1 MKIVHLSDTH
11 LGVRQLHYTN
21 DRGRNVREQDVYD
34 AFVAAVDKIIELRPG
49 AVVHAGDL
57 FDGYHPSATA
67 LGVALDQFA
76 RLHEAQIPTIVI
88 SGNHSTPRVAA
99 TDHVFALLNRFGCVH
114 AIDEQPEVIRV
125 GELAVTAIPHCND
138 SAQLHSWMTDARP
151 QHDAG
156 FNVLVAHLGFSGLGH
171 VGASEAGSV
180 EISGEALEA
189 VGDFTYIALGHLHQF
204 DRVRTN
210 AVYSGSLEQITWA
223 DKSKKLI
230 VEVDLTADPLDDD
243 GPYLAKHFLPCRKH
257 LRLPEIVASQ
267 ADNLTEAIIAAA
279 ERNDLDGAIVKLPI
293 RDVPVEVFS
302 AIDRRQ
308 INIAFASCLH
318 FELDP
323 EFVDARSTTA
333 NPAAPQDLRAFLS
346 GRTPRG
352 VESAEFI
359 ARAETYM
366 TKAAEEIGS

>member
-1 MKIVHLSDTH
+1 MRIVHLSDTH
-11 LGVRQLHYTN
+11 LGVRQLHYAN

-34 AFVAAVDKIIELRPG
+34 VFIAAVDKIIELRPD
-49 AVVHAGDL
+49 AVIHAGDL
-57 FDGYHPSATA
+57 FDGYHPSAAA

-76 RLHEAQIPTIVI
+76 RLYEAQIPTIVI
-88 SGNHSTPRVAA
+88 AGNHSTPRVAA

-114 AIDEQPEVIRV
+114 AIDKEPEVIRI

-138 SAQLHSWMTDARP
+138 AAQLRTWMTDARP
-151 QHDAG
+151 QNDAG

-223 DKSKKLI
+223 DTSKKLI
-230 VEVDLTADPLDDD
+230 VEVDLAADPLDDD
-243 GPYLAKHFLPCRKH
+243 GSYLVKHFLSCRKH
-257 LRLPEIVASQ
+257 LRLPEIDASQ
-267 ADNLTEAIIAAA
+267 ADNLTEAIVAAA
-279 ERNDLDGAIVKLPI
+279 DRADLDRAIVKLPI
-293 RDVPVEVFS
+293 RNVPVEVFS

-308 INIAFASCLH
+308 INAAFASCLH

-323 EFVDARSTTA
+323 AFSDAPSAAA
-333 NPAAPQDLRAFLS
+333 NPAAPQDLRDFLS
-346 GRTPRG
+346 GRIPRG
-352 VESAEFI
+352 VEPSDFI
-359 ARAETYM
+359 ARAEAYM
-366 TKAAEEIGS
+366 TKAAEEIGA

>member
-21 DRGRNVREQDVYD
+21 DRGRNVREQDVYG
-34 AFVAAVDKIIELRPG
+34 AFVAAVDKIIELRPD

-57 FDGYHPSATA
+57 FDGYHPSAAA

-114 AIDEQPEVIRV
+114 AVNEQPDVIRV

-138 SAQLHSWMTDARP
+138 AARLHTWMTDARP
-151 QHDAG
+151 QDDAG
-156 FNVLVAHLGFSGLGH
+156 FNVLVAHLGLSGLGH
-171 VGASEAGSV
+171 VGASEADSV

-204 DRVRTN
+204 ARVRTN

-243 GPYLAKHFLPCRKH
+243 GPYLAKHILPCRKH
-257 LRLPEIVASQ
+257 VRLPEIVASQ
-267 ADNLTEAIIAAA
+267 ADNLTEAIVAAA
-279 ERNDLDGAIVKLPI
+279 ERNDLKDAIVKLPI
-293 RDVPVEVFS
+293 RGVPVEVFR

-308 INIAFASCLH
+308 INVAFARCLH

-323 EFVDARSTTA
+323 DFADAPSAAA
-333 NPAAPQDLRAFLS
+333 NPAAAQDLRDFLA

-352 VESAEFI
+352 VEPSEFI

-366 TKAAEEIGS
+366 TKAAEEIGA